1 MTLLSPENLSYASTA
16 QTVGLTAGQF
26 LSFTVFLAFSSP
38 DFANKWFRS
47 QPLDYGVFTLGGYLT
62 FWGWVYLIVTLGLA
76 FLKKEERTLTR
87 EGIGAVYQ
95 TMWRVMKLKRKV
107 AVFEDVNH
115 VTDGMNRCPNF
126 YHHSPD
132 L

>member
-47 QPLDYGVFTLGGYLT
+47 EPLDYGVFTLGGYLT

-76 FLKKEERTLTR
+76 VLKKEEKTLTR

-95 TMWRVMKLKRKV
+95 TMWRVMKLKRMV
-107 AVFEDVNH
+107 LFH
-115 VTDGMNRCPNF
+115 PNM
-126 YHHSPD
+126 
-132 L
+132 LTRLLTA